1 MTPTRDDALALDAS
15 DPLADFRRRFY
26 IGDPDVCY
34 LDGNSLGRLPLATI
48 EAVNQ
53 FLTREWGNELVD
65 GWSHWIDEA
74 RTTGDLLGRTTL
86 GAAPGQTLVQ
96 DTTSVNLFQLCSAAV
111 AARPGKRTVIV
122 DSANFPTDR
131 YVLAGIA
138 EQFGLRLLILDNDGT
153 GGVAIDSDNELI
165 TPQALEPHLKDA
177 ALVTLQVVQYRS
189 GASQDVRGI
198 TDLVRGY
205 GGLVVWD
212 AAHAA
217 GSIDLRFDEWNVDL
231 AVGCTYKYGNSGP
244 GSPAWLYVNHSMQG
258 ELGVPIRGWFA
269 NDKQFEMGPAF
280 EKAEGIRGFQVAS
293 PSIMGLRAVQ
303 TSYRM
308 IEEAGMSA
316 ISAKAAQGTELML
329 ELFDDWLAPLGFD
342 LRTPREAERRG
353 GHISIGH
360 KDARRIAAAMRT
372 MTKTIPDY
380 RVPDSIRLAIS
391 PLPTSYTE
399 VWDGF
404 HRLRDLMS
412 SGRYLEMPDIE
423 GGVT

>member
-74 RTTGDLLGRTTL
+74 RTTGDLLGRATL

-138 EQFGLRLLILDNDGT
+138 KQFGLRLLILDNDGT

>member
-138 EQFGLRLLILDNDGT
+138 KQFGLRLLILDNDGT

-404 HRLRDLMS
+404 HRLRDLVS
-412 SGRYLEMPDIE
+412 SGRYLEMPDTE